1 MSLVS
6 IFFISLFAV
15 SCGIL
20 TYKKLFNYILIVYML
35 LFYSVFTLFNFRG
48 LKTDLLYDG
57 ISIFFFLLIF
67 FVFILRRNIDSN
79 YKKNTLLIFSWTIS
93 SRCLGFPDTLDFG
106 EKLGYL
112 FAIGTFNI
120 VFSFWFLF
128 LFLHQKLLFVFF
140 QFFRLFYFI
149 FLAFLLNPILCH
161 LLQSHLSILV
171 YAFLCSHLHLHLY
184 LLILEKLSF
193 LSLFFTKLSPK
204 TPLKTPNA

>member
-20 TYKKLFNYILIVYML
+20 TYKKLFNYILIVYIL

-67 FVFILRRNIDSN
+67 FVFILRRKIDSN
-79 YKKNTLLIFSWTIS
+79 YKKITLLIFSWTIS

-140 QFFRLFYFI
+140 SIFQIVLFYLFSFSLESNFMSLIAIPFIYISLCISLLASPLTFI
-149 FLAFLLNPILCH
+149 FAYLGEVILFIFVLYQTFPKNP
-161 LLQSHLSILV
+161 
-171 YAFLCSHLHLHLY
+171 
-184 LLILEKLSF
+184 
-193 LSLFFTKLSPK
+193 TKDS
-204 TPLKTPNA
+204 